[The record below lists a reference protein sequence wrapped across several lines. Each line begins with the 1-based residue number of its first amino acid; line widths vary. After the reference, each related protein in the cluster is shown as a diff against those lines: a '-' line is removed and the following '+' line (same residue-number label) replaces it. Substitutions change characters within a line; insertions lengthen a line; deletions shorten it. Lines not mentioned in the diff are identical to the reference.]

1 LDEKRFGEESA
12 MFLDLI
18 DVLRSPGE
26 RIEKPLEIAPQALG
40 DIELAAPVR
49 GVIRV
54 ENARRNIVVSGKAET
69 AIAVPCSRCL
79 EPMAQKLDLEFEAVA
94 PLSFF
99 NQAGL
104 GAPQTHGSTLDIE
117 DEESEPDD
125 EIVALF
131 EEHSLD
137 VLELVRQA
145 IELQAPIAPLCTPDC
160 AGLPDTQK
168 YFEAPEDTRWGAL
181 KNWTDERQSASAPR
195 NGSSQ

>member
-1 LDEKRFGEESA
+1 

-18 DVLRSPGE
+18 EVLREPGE
-26 RIEKPLEIAPQALG
+26 RIEKTIEIAPQMLG
-40 DIELAAPVR
+40 DIELAAPVH

-54 ENARRNIVVSGKAET
+54 ENARRNIVVSGHAKT

-79 EPMAQKLDLEFEAVA
+79 KPMAQEMDLEFEAVA

-99 NQAGL
+99 KTAGL
-104 GAPQTHGSTLDIE
+104 GAPVAHPGHRHAHSGSTP
-117 DEESEPDD
+117 DEEDDDEPDD

-145 IELQAPIAPLCTPDC
+145 IELQAPIAPLCSPDC
-160 AGLPDTQK
+160 AGLPGTQK
-168 YFEAPEDTRWGAL
+168 YFEVPEDTRWGAL
-181 KNWTDERQSASAPR
+181 KNWENESEGAPHNGSTQSAE
-195 NGSSQ
+195 

>member
-1 LDEKRFGEESA
+1 

-18 DVLRSPGE
+18 DVLREPGE
-26 RIEKPLEIAPQALG
+26 RIERPIEIAPQTLG
-40 DIELAAPVR
+40 DIELAAPVI

-54 ENARRNIVVSGKAET
+54 ENARRNIVVGGKAKT

-79 EPMAQKLDLEFEAVA
+79 EPSVQQMDLDFEAVA

-99 NQAGL
+99 NTAAL
-104 GAPQTHGSTLDIE
+104 GVPQTSGSTPDVE
-117 DEESEPDD
+117 DEEEEPND

-145 IELQAPIAPLCTPDC
+145 IELQAPIAPLCSPDC

-168 YFEAPEDTRWGAL
+168 YFEVPADNRWSALENWDTE
-181 KNWTDERQSASAPR
+181 NTPS
-195 NGSSQ
+195 NGSTQPAE

>member
-1 LDEKRFGEESA
+1 

-18 DVLRSPGE
+18 DVLRVPGE
-26 RIEKPLEIAPQALG
+26 RIERPIEIAPQMLG

-54 ENARRNIVVSGKAET
+54 ENARRNIVVGGNAKT

-79 EPMAQKLDLEFEAVA
+79 ESAAQEMDLEFEAVA

-99 NQAGL
+99 NTVGL
-104 GAPQTHGSTLDIE
+104 GVPQTHGSTPDIE
-117 DEESEPDD
+117 DEEEEPND

-145 IELQAPIAPLCTPDC
+145 IELQAPIAPLCSPDC

-168 YFEAPEDTRWGAL
+168 YFEVPADTRWGAL
-181 KNWTDERQSASAPR
+181 QNWNGGSTTS
-195 NGSSQ
+195 NGSVQSPE

>member
-1 LDEKRFGEESA
+1 

-18 DVLRSPGE
+18 DVLRVPGA
-26 RIEKPLEIAPQALG
+26 RIERPIEIAPQMLG
-40 DIELAAPVR
+40 DIELAEPVR
-49 GVIRV
+49 GTIRV
-54 ENARRNIVVSGKAET
+54 ENARRNIVVSGNAKT

-79 EPMAQKLDLEFEAVA
+79 ERATQEMNLEFEAVA

-99 NQAGL
+99 KMVGL
-104 GAPQTHGSTLDIE
+104 GTPVTHPGHRHGSTPE
-117 DEESEPDD
+117 DEEDDEPND

-145 IELQAPIAPLCTPDC
+145 IELQAPIAPLCSPDC

-168 YFEAPEDTRWGAL
+168 YFEVPADTRWGAL
-181 KNWTDERQSASAPR
+181 ENWDGESTPR
-195 NGSSQ
+195 NGSTQSAE

>member
-1 LDEKRFGEESA
+1 

-18 DVLRSPGE
+18 DVLRVPGE
-26 RIEKPLEIAPQALG
+26 RIEKPIEIAPQMLG
-40 DIELAAPVR
+40 DIELAAPVK

-54 ENARRNIVVSGKAET
+54 ENARRNVVVGGRAKT

-79 EPMAQKLDLEFEAVA
+79 EPMAQELELDFEAVA

-99 NQAGL
+99 KTAGP
-104 GAPQTHGSTLDIE
+104 GAPVSHPEHRHAHGSTPDE
-117 DEESEPDD
+117 DEDEEPDD

-145 IELQAPIAPLCTPDC
+145 IELQAPIAPLCSPDC

-168 YFEAPEDTRWGAL
+168 YFEAPEDARWSALQNWASEGA
-181 KNWTDERQSASAPR
+181 SG
-195 NGSSQ
+195 NGSAQEAK